1 MSRVIHMRGD
11 TADMFLLFLF
21 FFLGVWQVLVAWY
34 RLSGFSLTGYP
45 DRRCWSMVI
54 GAVLIAGSCSWYFS
68 TPGHFA
74 SPDVEGIETMM
85 LLVAGLVA
93 ATATHVALV
102 LLVQFARRPPGKAV
116 SSKTPGEELS
126 ITVGVASVPSWFAPA
141 RGAGAKATPVLLLHD
156 YGGDRNDLRALE
168 EALAQSGHAALAV
181 ELDGHGDNPRD
192 IDSPV
197 MSDLLE
203 AAARALMQKAGSEA
217 FVAVGVGLGG
227 ALAIELFRKGLA
239 DRAVAVD
246 PPARDGDGF
255 PAVNS
260 LSELG
265 PLEVARAFARPPAR
279 GAGGN
284 RLSLARLLAGL
295 PAPGALEPGR
305 VIVVGTQEKWFNAP
319 DALEDFVR
327 ASGLPGTLPVP
338 SRHGTIAR
346 DAGTLE
352 AVVRALA

>member
-1 MSRVIHMRGD
+1 MSKVIHMRGD
-11 TADMFLLFLF
+11 IADMFVLFLF
-21 FFLGVWQVLVAWY
+21 VFLGAWQVLVAWY

-45 DRRCWSMVI
+45 DRRCWSMVT
-54 GAVLIAGSCSWYFS
+54 GAVLVAGSCSWYFS

-74 SPDVEGIETMM
+74 SPDVEGVETML

-102 LLVQFARRPPGKAV
+102 LLVQLARRPRGKAV
-116 SSKTPGEELS
+116 PFRTPVEELS
-126 ITVGVASVPSWFAPA
+126 IAVGGASVPSWFEPA
-141 RGAGAKATPVLLLHD
+141 RGAGAKATPALLLHD
-156 YGGDRNDLRALE
+156 YGGGRNDLC
-168 EALAQSGHAALAV
+168 ALASALAESGHSALAV

-203 AAARALMQKAGSEA
+203 AAAHALMRRAGSEA

-227 ALAIELFRKGLA
+227 TLAIELFRKGLA
-239 DRAVAVD
+239 DRAVALD

-255 PAVNS
+255 PAVNA
-260 LSELG
+260 LGELG

-279 GAGGN
+279 GAGGT

-295 PAPGALEPGR
+295 PAAGALEPGR

-319 DALEDFVR
+319 DTLEDFVR

-346 DAGTLE
+346 DAGAME
-352 AVVRALA
+352 AVVRALD